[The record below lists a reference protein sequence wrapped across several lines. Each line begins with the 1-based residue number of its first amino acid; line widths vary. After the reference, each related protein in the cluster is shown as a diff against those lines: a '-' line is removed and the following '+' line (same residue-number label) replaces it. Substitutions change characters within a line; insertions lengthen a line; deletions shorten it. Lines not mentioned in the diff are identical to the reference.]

1 MGYQILFSM
10 LVIISALASFI
21 NSKYLKLPKS
31 IGLTLTTLLIS
42 LVVLILLKIFPD
54 WFLPVKDLLSGVDFK
69 DIVLNTMLSYLLF
82 AGSLHVNSIDLK
94 QEFFPILKLA
104 SLGVVIS
111 TLITAILVH
120 YISILLN
127 FPISFPMCLV
137 FGALISPTDPIAVLA
152 VFKTTK
158 SISQSTK
165 TKIIGEALFNDAA
178 GILLFIV
185 LLGIVYSHDS
195 VSLFSLSTTLI
206 QQALGGL
213 LLGFVLGKFVSF
225 FLRMIDDKEVA
236 ILFTLALS
244 SSGFIL
250 ASAIDVSQAITMV
263 IAGLVIGHDMKTKNF
278 AKKTIVS
285 LDSFW
290 ELVDEVLNS
299 FLFVLIGLE
308 MLTIDFNI
316 KLICIGIL
324 SFIAIFIARY
334 ISVSSILINCITFF
348 YNKNLSKKAYWKEN
362 LLMSWGG
369 IRGGISIA
377 LALMIPENNS
387 NSIIT
392 LTYVVVI
399 LSIVLQGSTFK
410 WIVTKLYPKKE
421 S

>member
-104 SLGVVIS
+104 SLGVIIS
-111 TLITAILVH
+111 TLITAVFVH

-127 FPISFPMCLV
+127 FTISFPMCLV

-195 VSLFSLSTTLI
+195 VSLFSLSTTLL

-213 LLGFVLGKFVSF
+213 LLGFILGKFVSF

-387 NSIIT
+387 NSIPT
-392 LTYVVVI
+392 
-399 LSIVLQGSTFK
+399 Q
-410 WIVTKLYPKKE
+410 E

>member
-1 MGYQILFSM
+1 MGYQLLFSM

-94 QEFFPILKLA
+94 QELFPILRLA

-111 TLITAILVH
+111 TLMTAILVH

-127 FPISFPMCLV
+127 FTISFPMCLV

-185 LLGIVYSHDS
+185 LLGIVYSHES
-195 VSLFSLSTTLI
+195 VSLFSLSTTLL
-206 QQALGGL
+206 QQSVGGL
-213 LLGFVLGKFVSF
+213 LLGFILGKFVSF

-250 ASAIDVSQAITMV
+250 ASALDVSQAITMV

-316 KLICIGIL
+316 KLICISIL

-348 YNKNLSKKAYWKEN
+348 YNKNFSKKAYWKEN

>member
-94 QEFFPILKLA
+94 QEFLPILKLA

-206 QQALGGL
+206 QQAVGGL
-213 LLGFVLGKFVSF
+213 LLGFILGKFVSF

-250 ASAIDVSQAITMV
+250 ASALDVSQAITMV

-290 ELVDEVLNS
+290 ELIDEVLNS

-348 YNKNLSKKAYWKEN
+348 YNKNLSKKDYWKES

-387 NSIIT
+387 NSLIT

-399 LSIVLQGSTFK
+399 LSIILQGSSFK